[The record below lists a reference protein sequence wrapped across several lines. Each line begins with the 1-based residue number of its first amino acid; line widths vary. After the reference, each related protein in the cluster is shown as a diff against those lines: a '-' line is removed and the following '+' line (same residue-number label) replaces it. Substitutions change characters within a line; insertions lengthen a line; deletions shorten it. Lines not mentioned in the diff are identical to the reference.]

1 MRTSRTDEMSGL
13 DVVTNTLAGQLTTTA
28 TRVYEGFQRNH
39 AVLDAAAGR
48 GQENPVTS
56 STLRDSGG
64 GVGSAAASNR
74 VKDPRQLLEAIRQVP
89 LERITSISLSF

>member
-1 MRTSRTDEMSGL
+1 MRVHED
-13 DVVTNTLAGQLTTTA
+13 
-28 TRVYEGFQRNH
+28 FQRNH

-64 GVGSAAASNR
+64 GVGPAAASDR
-74 VKDPRQLLEAIRQVP
+74 VKDPRQLLHEAFGQVP
-89 LERITSISLSF
+89 LEKSYVDLSFVLLLCVDVEVYFSANFRPPP